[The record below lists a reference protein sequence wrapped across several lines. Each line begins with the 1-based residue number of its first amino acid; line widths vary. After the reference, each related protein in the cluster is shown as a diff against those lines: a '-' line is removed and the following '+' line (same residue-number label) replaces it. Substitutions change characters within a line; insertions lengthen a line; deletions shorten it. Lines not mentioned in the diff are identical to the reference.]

1 MLKFRKE
8 KHMNVW
14 SFILSICCIPAFFI
28 ATLSASFNAM
38 IGIHPLD
45 IVLGMTVS
53 TFFLGLIGL
62 KDVREWKAMARSVFT
77 IIFTAGFSLVLLSI
91 IFVGRLL
98 G

>member
-1 MLKFRKE
+1 MKNNL
-8 KHMNVW
+8 NVW
-14 SFILSICCIPAFFI
+14 SFLLSFCCIPAFFI
-28 ATLSASFNAM
+28 ATSSVSQSFNE
-38 IGIHPLD
+38 ITGIHPLD
-45 IVLGMTVS
+45 IVLGMAVS

-62 KDVREWKAMARSVFT
+62 KDVREWKAMTRSVFT